1 MKNLSKCQE
10 MMTIQQ
16 EIYQII
22 CIIKNIK
29 LIRIDLSRQI
39 SMSIPQK
46 INFVGKLEENDGVRM
61 FLLLNSSKKLF

>member
-39 SMSIPQK
+39 NTSIPQK
-46 INFVGKLEENDGVRM
+46 INFVGKLEETDGTRV